1 MRDLR
6 VYFTNPFSV
15 QHGPLSWATFRRLTE
30 EHLARISAPGTPA
43 PIAALVA
50 PTAAAFAAVFGKLSD
65 ATTAEAVRQ
74 ALTAANDAAMADFIA
89 FTKRKEAAILS
100 VFPKDAPEYQ
110 EFFPQGM
117 AQYREMNKGNAEQIM
132 TQMTKAVDK
141 YKSQLEP
148 DLDSGFA
155 ARLERFMATRTAQ
168 LSQKG
173 VADDRSEEADTL
185 RATLE
190 EQFYVNLCVI
200 GAHFRGNVEAA
211 SIYIDQSMVRDNK
224 DDKEEDD
231 EAPTPPPVI

>member
-50 PTAAAFAAVFGKLSD
+50 PTATAFTAVFGKLSD

-132 TQMTKAVDK
+132 TQMVEAVSK
-141 YKSQLEP
+141 YEGQLESG
-148 DLDSGFA
+148 LASGFA
-155 ARLERFMATRTAQ
+155 SRREQFMATRTAQ

-200 GAHFRGNVEAA
+200 GAHFRGDVEAA
-211 SIYIDQSMVRDNK
+211 SIYIDQSMVRDNNNG
-224 DDKEEDD
+224 EDED
-231 EAPTPPPVI
+231 NEAPTPPPVI

>member
-6 VYFTNPFSV
+6 IYFTNPLQNDS
-15 QHGPLSWATFRRLTE
+15 HPLSWATFRRLTE

-50 PTAAAFAAVFGKLSD
+50 PTAAAFTAVFGKLSD
-65 ATTAEAVRQ
+65 AKTAEAVRQ

-132 TQMTKAVDK
+132 NQMVEAVSK
-141 YKSQLEP
+141 YESQLESG
-148 DLDSGFA
+148 LVSGFA
-155 ARLERFMATRTAQ
+155 SRREQYMETRTSQ

-185 RATLE
+185 RAQLE

-211 SIYIDQSMVRDNK
+211 SIYIDQSMVRDNRN
-224 DDKEEDD
+224 DEEEDD
-231 EAPTPPPVI
+231 ETPIPPPVG

>member
-15 QHGPLSWATFRRLTE
+15 QHGPLSWAAFRRLTE
-30 EHLARISAPGTPA
+30 EHLARISATGTPA

-50 PTAAAFAAVFGKLSD
+50 PTAAAFTAVFGKLSD

-155 ARLERFMATRTAQ
+155 SRLERFMATRTSQ

-185 RATLE
+185 RAQLE

-224 DDKEEDD
+224 DEEEDD
-231 EAPTPPPVI
+231 EAPTPPPVG

>member
-6 VYFTNPFSV
+6 IYFTNPFNV
-15 QHGPLSWATFRRLTE
+15 QNAPLSWATFRRLTE

-50 PTAAAFAAVFGKLSD
+50 PTAAAFTAVFGKLSD
-65 ATTAEAVRQ
+65 AKTAEAVRQ

-132 TQMTKAVDK
+132 TQMAKAVDK

-155 ARLERFMATRTAQ
+155 SRLERFMETRTAQ

-224 DDKEEDD
+224 DEEEED
-231 EAPTPPPVI
+231 EAPTPPPVG